1 MPPEIELRSPDPAC
15 NPYLAFSAMLAA
27 GLEGVDKEY
36 EPPPPV
42 EENVYEMS
50 EKARARREIGTLP
63 GSLDEAI
70 NLAEKS
76 KLLKKCLGDHVF
88 DSLIKNKKIEWDRY
102 RAQVT
107 DYELNRY
114 LPIL

>member
-1 MPPEIELRSPDPAC
+1 
-15 NPYLAFSAMLAA
+15 MLAA

-36 EPPPPV
+36 EPPPPI
-42 EENVYEMS
+42 EANVYEMS
-50 EKARARREIGTLP
+50 EKERVKRGISTLP

-70 NLAEKS
+70 ILAEKS

-88 DSLIKNKKIEWDRY
+88 NSLIKNKKIEWDRY
-102 RAQVT
+102 RSHVT
-107 DYELNRY
+107 DFEINRY